1 MSFRSEEI
9 SDADHEKYKCASLAA
24 YRFGGRDSDCVRF
37 ANWTIDRERNSFL
50 VFLGG
55 GIGPF
60 PERFAL
66 VWNGEIV
73 VLECSSR
80 RRRDE
85 GIPTAV
91 AVDYRVLGIYLTPA
105 LMNRREE
112 LLALVREALDAY
124 GNIGDRTNVETVT
137 VTIEP
142 NCWHTPNPGPELS
155 WSREQLDFADNPNEP
170 KQDRNAADLR
180 PIPENVI
187 NLPLPP
193 KVQHALNEGRWVEAI
208 RLLHQVHGMGLVEAK
223 HLLENHSRHH

>member
-1 MSFRSEEI
+1 MSFVNEEM
-9 SDADHEKYKCASLAA
+9 SDADHAKYIGDSLNI
-24 YRFGGRDSDCVRF
+24 YSYVPKGPGSKRLIH
-37 ANWTIDRERNSFL
+37 WTIDRERNVFL
-50 VFLGG
+50 VGLGG
-55 GIGPF
+55 GAGPF

-73 VLECSSR
+73 SLECSSR

-85 GIPTAV
+85 RIPTAL

-137 VTIEP
+137 VAIEP
-142 NCWHTPNPGPELS
+142 NCWYTPNPGPELS
-155 WSREQLDFADNPNEP
+155 WSREKLNPADVAMKVRKEVSESPSV
-170 KQDRNAADLR
+170 
-180 PIPENVI
+180 PENVV

-193 KVQHALNEGRWVEAI
+193 KA
-208 RLLHQVHGMGLVEAK
+208 
-223 HLLENHSRHH
+223 